1 LVPSPEKGKV
11 FIVGLTFPLHKKGT
25 TEKMKKKLL
34 IR

>member
-11 FIVGLTFPLHKKGT
+11 FVSHPIKKGM

-34 IR
+34 IM